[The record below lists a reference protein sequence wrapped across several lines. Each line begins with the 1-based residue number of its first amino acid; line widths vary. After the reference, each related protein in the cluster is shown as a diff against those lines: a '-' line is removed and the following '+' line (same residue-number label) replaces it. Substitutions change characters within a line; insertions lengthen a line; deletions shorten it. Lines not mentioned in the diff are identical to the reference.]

1 MSSKSIASYK
11 YSSNVRR
18 ESASESEF
26 GGRRKNGYVI
36 ILILFLNLKSFFNL
50 KSKKEV
56 ATEVEIDE
64 HIMMKMKIIQNKVAQ
79 MTQNQIIIMRK
90 II

>member
-1 MSSKSIASYK
+1 MSSKSIGSYK

-26 GGRRKNGYVI
+26 GGRRKNGYI
-36 ILILFLNLKSFFNL
+36 IIFIFLKFKSFFNL
-50 KSKKEV
+50 KSNKEV